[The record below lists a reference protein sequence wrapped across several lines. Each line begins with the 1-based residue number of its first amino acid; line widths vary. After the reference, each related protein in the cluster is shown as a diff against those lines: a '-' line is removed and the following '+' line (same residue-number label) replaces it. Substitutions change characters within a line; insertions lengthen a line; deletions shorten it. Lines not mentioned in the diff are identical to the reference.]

1 MNNTSQT
8 NQTTKKPTYS
18 STTFVIIVGVL
29 CLLFIIIYMYN
40 SYKATM
46 LLATTA
52 TVPYSMCPN
61 YWDSIGKG
69 KCQNTNSLG
78 TCSNTTGSNIMDFS
92 SDIFTNINTG
102 NYAKC
107 KWANACNTSWSNIDR
122 LC

>member
-1 MNNTSQT
+1 MSNA
-8 NQTTKKPTYS
+8 NQTIRKTNYS
-18 STTFVIIVGVL
+18 STTFIIIAGVL
-29 CLLFIIIYMYN
+29 ALAFIIIYMYN
-40 SYKATM
+40 SYKASL

-61 YWDSIGKG
+61 YWDSVGNG

-78 TCSNTTGSNIMDFS
+78 TCSKDPGANTMDFS
-92 SDIFTNINTG
+92 GEIFTNANTG

-107 KWANACNTSWSNIDR
+107 KWASACNVSWSNIDR